1 MSQST
6 GTSDPQKDD
15 QLGTEMREGLSSHFR
30 DDRPADPH
38 ARGQCPAYS
47 ISGGSVATRG
57 AEVAA
62 GQPAALGAGGE
73 HSLRAV
79 RAVRAA
85 LRYHYALGRK
95 EGKAQSS
102 VCLRRQSFHGK
113 TPRHKNM
120 LTKASLI

>member
-6 GTSDPQKDD
+6 GTSDPQKDEP
-15 QLGTEMREGLSSHFR
+15 LGTEVREGLSSHFR

-38 ARGQCPAYS
+38 ARGQCPSYS

-62 GQPAALGAGGE
+62 GQPAALGAGGK
-73 HSLRAV
+73 HSLGA
-79 RAVRAA
+79 ARAA

-95 EGKAQSS
+95 EGRAQSS

>member
-1 MSQST
+1 M
-6 GTSDPQKDD
+6 
-15 QLGTEMREGLSSHFR
+15 
-30 DDRPADPH
+30 
-38 ARGQCPAYS
+38 
-47 ISGGSVATRG
+47 ATRG